1 MRRSPYLA
9 AGLAII
15 LLQGAGRA
23 WAEDDLDSLREQA
36 IKAATRKI
44 APSVVQIET
53 SGGLD
58 VIRPAGPPMGP
69 RGGGAVRKGA
79 GPTTGL
85 VVAKDGY
92 IITSSFNFANKPA
105 AIFVA
110 VPGHKERYVG
120 KIVGTDHSRM
130 LTLIKIDANNL
141 PEPPYVPK
149 AEMKVGQTSLALG
162 RTLTPNLDQ
171 PPSVSEGI
179 ISAVGRIWG
188 KALQTDAKVSP
199 GNYGGPMVDL
209 EGRVQGVLVPLS
221 PNGEGETAGI
231 EWYDSGIGFAIP
243 LEDIFAVLPR
253 LREGK
258 DLKKGLLGVTVQNP
272 DIYSVPPTISAVAPE
287 SAAQKAGIKAGDVI
301 KEINGHAVANQA
313 QVMHQLG
320 ALYEG
325 DLINVKI
332 LRGKEEKIFSNL
344 KLSGALTAFHQAF
357 LGILPMRDDPELGVE
372 VRFIYPKSPAE
383 AAGIKAGDRIM
394 KFGGTS
400 GALQA
405 FSGRDAFM
413 TFMNTVVPG
422 MEVKLE
428 VAHKENK
435 KTETLTVRL
444 SEVPDAVPD
453 KLPEPA
459 SYQKALAPRK
469 TVAPAP
475 KTPMKTDKKKDEK
488 KDSAKDG
495 KKEEKKEEA
504 KDDKKDDK
512 KKFETGLLKRTNT
525 AKDHEYWVYVPANYD
540 PNIAHALVVWL
551 HPINKNKQKDIEEFT
566 DFWSIPCED
575 QHLIIVGP
583 KAENETGWLPSE
595 SDFIQETI
603 NNVAGEYTVDRRRI
617 VAHGMGVGG
626 QMAYYLGFHNRDSIR
641 AVAATGAALSN
652 QPKEKVS
659 NQPLAFYIHVGG
671 KDPVARA
678 VGDTKAKLLDHKFPV
693 IFREA
698 EDKGHQYLEGKLFD
712 ELMRWIDSLDML

>member
-1 MRRSPYLA
+1 MRRSSYLA
-9 AGLAII
+9 AGLAVI
-15 LLQGAGRA
+15 LLQGAGGA
-23 WAEDDLDSLREQA
+23 LAEDDLDTLREQA

-69 RGGGAVRKGA
+69 TSGGVRKGA

-85 VVAKDGY
+85 VVAKDGF
-92 IITSSFNFANKPA
+92 IITSSFNFANKPS

-120 KIVGTDHSRM
+120 KIIGTDHSRM
-130 LTLIKIDANNL
+130 LTLIKIDANGL
-141 PEPPYVPK
+141 LEPAYVPK

-199 GNYGGPMVDL
+199 ANYGGPMVDL

-221 PNGEGETAGI
+221 PHGEGETAGI

-253 LREGK
+253 LKEGK

-272 DIYSVPPTISAVAPE
+272 DIYSVPPTISSVAPE
-287 SAAQKAGIKAGDVI
+287 SAAQKAGIKAGDII
-301 KEINGHAVANQA
+301 KEINGHPVANQA

-325 DLINVKI
+325 DLITVKV
-332 LRGKEEKIFSNL
+332 LRDKEEKIYSNL
-344 KLSGALTAFHQAF
+344 KLSGALTAFKQAF
-357 LGILPMRDDPELGVE
+357 LGILPMRDDPEVGVE
-372 VRFIYPKSPAE
+372 VRFVYPKSPAE
-383 AAGIKAGDRIM
+383 GAGIKPGDRIM

-400 GALQA
+400 GPLQP

-413 TFMNTVVPG
+413 AYMNTVVPG

-428 VAHKENK
+428 VAHKESK
-435 KTETLTVRL
+435 KTDAITVRL
-444 SEVPDAVPD
+444 SEVPDTVPD

-459 SYQKALAPRK
+459 SHQKALAPRK
-469 TVAPAP
+469 TVAPTP
-475 KTPMKTDKKKDEK
+475 KTPTKEEKKKDEK
-488 KDSAKDG
+488 KDTAKDD
-495 KKEEKKEEA
+495 KKEEKKDDG
-504 KDDKKDDK
+504 KDDKKEEK

-525 AKDHEYWVYVPANYD
+525 TKDHEYWVYVPSNYD

-566 DFWSIPCED
+566 DFWSLACED
-575 QHLIIVGP
+575 QHIIVVGP

-603 NNVAGEYTVDRRRI
+603 NNVTGEYTIDRRRV

-641 AVAATGAALSN
+641 AVATTGAALTN
-652 QPKEKVS
+652 QAKEKVS

-678 VGDTKAKLLDHKFPV
+678 VGDTKTKLLDHKFPV

-698 EDKGHQYLEGKLFD
+698 EDKGHQYLEGKIYD
-712 ELMRWIDSLDML
+712 ELVRWIDSLDML